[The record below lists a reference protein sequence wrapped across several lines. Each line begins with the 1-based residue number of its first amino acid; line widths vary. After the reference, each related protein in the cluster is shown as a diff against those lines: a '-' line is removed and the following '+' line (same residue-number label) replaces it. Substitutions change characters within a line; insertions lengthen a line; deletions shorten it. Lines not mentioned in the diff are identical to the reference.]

1 MEKLKSQISTVK
13 IDPAKTGGKV
23 ELRYGIAGS
32 QYHIGSDLHGGGEQ
46 FEILGTLN
54 DDWFKT
60 VKDNNKNP
68 LPLSEYLKN
77 NF

>member
-1 MEKLKSQISTVK
+1 MEKLKPQISTVK

-23 ELRYGIAGS
+23 QLRYGIAGS

-46 FEILGTLN
+46 FEILGSLH
-54 DDWFKT
+54 DDWFET
-60 VKDNNKNP
+60 IEISPNNP